1 MVGSKPRPTS
11 GKLRSESALSK
22 STKALG
28 LVYGVPVARN
38 AAHGSSHPK
47 SLGHSSS
54 DAHLGSGGG
63 SGSGVKHVSG
73 GGSSGPSTA
82 VHATSGSA
90 SLATRHTDGSG
101 AGRPSDDANAP
112 AMVMPPMVR
121 ASVCLRACVYPDM
134 LKRGECELK
143 QSLSHLSL
151 YHSQHPWLCNGYGGV
166 TAGDATVLW

>member
-1 MVGSKPRPTS
+1 MGSKPRPTS

-63 SGSGVKHVSG
+63 SGSGSGVKHVSG

-82 VHATSGSA
+82 VHTTSGSA

-121 ASVCLRACVYPDM
+121 ANVCLRV
-134 LKRGECELK
+134 
-143 QSLSHLSL
+143 S
-151 YHSQHPWLCNGYGGV
+151 
-166 TAGDATVLW
+166 